1 MSFCH
6 KRWLDIGHGDVH
18 CRVRVSED
26 VHSACTGRSC
36 ACVRI
41 RFPTRL
47 GSKSVPAVLA
57 FRFLVVG
64 YLLLFFRLFAPP
76 LVLAVPRRACAL
88 GVLAGVL
95 AVSRR
100 TCLLGVLAARTCLLI
115 FLAGCDLTL
124 FFSAGCDL
132 ALGVLAAARG
142 DLTLGVLAAPHR
154 ACVLGALVVLVSASA
169 PPVLSPSPGAF
180 NFSFFANCTRRW
192 RGSYNFFFRVTVVA
206 ILVVIVVR
214 VWRCACACTI

>member
-1 MSFCH
+1 M
-6 KRWLDIGHGDVH
+6 
-18 CRVRVSED
+18 RVSEAN
-26 VHSACTGRSC
+26 HAACTGRSC
-36 ACVRI
+36 AYVRI

-47 GSKSVPAVLA
+47 GSKSVWAVLD

-64 YLLLFFRLFAPP
+64 DLLLFFRLFAPP
-76 LVLAVPRRACAL
+76 VVLAVPRRACAL

-100 TCLLGVLAARTCLLI
+100 TCLLGVLAGRTRLLF

-124 FFSAGCDL
+124 GVLAGARRDL
-132 ALGVLAAARG
+132 RLSVLTLGVLAG
-142 DLTLGVLAAPHR
+142 CDLTLGVLVAPRR

-180 NFSFFANCTRRW
+180 NFSFFTN
-192 RGSYNFFFRVTVVA
+192 
-206 ILVVIVVR
+206 
-214 VWRCACACTI
+214 

>member
-1 MSFCH
+1 MSEA
-6 KRWLDIGHGDVH
+6 VH
-18 CRVRVSED
+18 A
-26 VHSACTGRSC
+26 ACAGRSC
-36 ACVRI
+36 AYVRI
-41 RFPTRL
+41 RFPTRS
-47 GSKSVPAVLA
+47 GSGFESVSAVLD

-64 YLLLFFRLFAPP
+64 DFLLFFRFLVPP

-100 TCLLGVLAARTCLLI
+100 TCLLGVLAGRTCLL
-115 FLAGCDLTL
+115 FFLTGCDLTLGVLAGARRDLRLSVLTLGVLAGCDLTL
-124 FFSAGCDL
+124 
-132 ALGVLAAARG
+132 GVL
-142 DLTLGVLAAPHR
+142 VAPRR

-180 NFSFFANCTRRW
+180 NFSFFANSTRRW

-206 ILVVIVVR
+206 ILVVVVVR
-214 VWRCACACTI
+214 VLLLLLLGMLLLLRTERAHLPL